1 MKLSPQTRQDIKDL
15 AGFLFGVAS
24 LLVLISGIL
33 FGPDVLSAIVAD
45 HRSLKKALARFGP
58 RDADRA

>member
-45 HRSLKKALARFGP
+45 HPIVMVQEAVLAAR
-58 RDADRA
+58 